1 MKQISGLSSI
11 FNRRRSGV
19 KSKTP
24 SPSRRQRD
32 TQQQQQQNPYMSR
45 INIIHTSSND
55 NNGGHTVSTLTNQ
68 DHLFQT
74 RHATGMD
81 SKISSKQDITNKS
94 SPMIRAER
102 KNLLDVDETDTSNA
116 TFQHG
121 VDYHLSPREKLW
133 YKNQMYLLEKE
144 KKANSPN
151 HRHRGSPTTTP
162 VSSRYASTNNR
173 NDQYSL
179 SYGEDYKKHSRYSP
193 NGVDEFGQAE
203 SKNNVYNR
211 QQTLRHQGS
220 PPSIN
225 APHRRG
231 KMLNQSHESSTIF
244 SEGDT
249 YDDTNQSSTLF
260 GDEEETYDDNTYE
273 EDTFAGDTLEGDTTI
288 GSVTYT
294 TMEGEESLLTESIL
308 RPNTYKYELVDDR
321 GQRRYKIG
329 VGASPSSRRR
339 SLAAQQVSSSS
350 PSPRKPTN
358 KRVTIHAPRGRRDD
372 DSMDE
377 VGCPFS
383 EVLEEVQGTMQDA
396 KKSCQQVIY
405 AFVISE
411 DAIDRMS
418 DMLRDAKLELVELY
432 HEQRATKADQR
443 AVHNGQRKF
452 PEYSKRF
459 NSRRDAFR

>member
-1 MKQISGLSSI
+1 
-11 FNRRRSGV
+11 
-19 KSKTP
+19 
-24 SPSRRQRD
+24 
-32 TQQQQQQNPYMSR
+32 MSR
-45 INIIHTSSND
+45 INIIHANSND

-74 RHATGMD
+74 RQVGMD
-81 SKISSKQDITNKS
+81 TKQDSITNKS

-102 KNLLDVDETDTSNA
+102 KNLMDADDTDTSNA

-144 KKANSPN
+144 KKDASPN
-151 HRHRGSPTTTP
+151 RHRGSPTTP
-162 VSSRYASTNNR
+162 VSSRYASTNNK

-193 NGVDEFGQAE
+193 SGVDEFGQTE
-203 SKNNVYNR
+203 SNNNVYNR
-211 QQTLRHQGS
+211 QQTVRHQGS

-225 APHRRG
+225 APHRRN
-231 KMLNQSHESSTIF
+231 KMTNQSHESSTLF
-244 SEGDT
+244 SEEDT
-249 YDDTNQSSTLF
+249 YDETNQSSTLF
-260 GDEEETYDDNTYE
+260 GDEETYDDNTYE

-294 TMEGEESLLTESIL
+294 IMEGEESLLTESIL

-321 GQRRYKIG
+321 GSKQRRYKVG

-339 SLAAQQVSSSS
+339 SLAQQQVASSS
-350 PSPRKPTN
+350 PSPRKSTS

-372 DSMDE
+372 DSIDD
-377 VGCPFS
+377 GCPFS

-396 KKSCQQVIY
+396 KKTCQQVIY

-418 DMLRDAKLELVELY
+418 DKLRDAKLELVELY
-432 HEQRATKADQR
+432 HEQRAAFQDQR
-443 AVHNGQRKF
+443 AVQNGQRKF
-452 PEYSKRF
+452 PEYSKRV
-459 NSRRDAFR
+459 NARRDAFR

>member
-1 MKQISGLSSI
+1 MKQISGLSSM

-19 KSKTP
+19 NKSNATP
-24 SPSRRQRD
+24 SPSRRQRG
-32 TQQQQQQNPYMSR
+32 TQQQQDNNPYMSR

-74 RHATGMD
+74 RQVGMD
-81 SKISSKQDITNKS
+81 SKVSKQDIITNKS

-102 KNLLDVDETDTSNA
+102 KNLMDVDDTDTSNA

-144 KKANSPN
+144 KKAASPN
-151 HRHRGSPTTTP
+151 RHRGSPTTP
-162 VSSRYASTNNR
+162 VSSQYALSNNR

-193 NGVDEFGQAE
+193 SGVDEFGQTE
-203 SKNNVYNR
+203 SNNNVYNR
-211 QQTLRHQGS
+211 QQTIRHRGS

-231 KMLNQSHESSTIF
+231 KMTNQSNESSTLF

-260 GDEEETYDDNTYE
+260 GDEETYDDNTYE

-321 GQRRYKIG
+321 GSKQRRYKVG
-329 VGASPSSRRR
+329 VGQSPSSRRR
-339 SLAAQQVSSSS
+339 SLAQQQVASPS
-350 PSPRKPTN
+350 PSPRKSTN

-372 DSMDE
+372 DSIDE

-396 KKSCQQVIY
+396 KKTCQQVIY

-418 DMLRDAKLELVELY
+418 DKLRDAKLELVELY
-432 HEQRATKADQR
+432 HEQRAAFEDRR
-443 AVHNGQRKF
+443 AVSNGQRKF
-452 PEYSKRF
+452 PEYSKRY
-459 NSRRDAFR
+459 NGRRDAFR